1 MNARC
6 FSVLLALAL
15 FATAT
20 TAEAAVIKVS
30 EGESIQAAIDG
41 ASPGDTILVEPG
53 IYEGAGRVIS
63 DDGDEERTAGLHIT
77 TDNLRLIGKARP
89 GQGEDGKVILLHS
102 DGQYAGVYAAPDGC
116 GHRLP
121 VGECGDELQG
131 FYIRGFTV
139 KDFPGD
145 GIQTRFVNGF
155 KIIRNESSNNEH
167 NGIYPTISAN
177 GLVQNNVSYGARDT
191 AMWVAASQ
199 NVRVIGNDLYL
210 SPIGLEVNV
219 SLNVEV
225 RHNDIHD
232 NTVGI
237 GLFHPNT
244 AGNDPI
250 PVMGNWVVEHNN
262 VYDNNLFPNPAPPG
276 SFQGDLPPGV
286 GILVLGVSDNVVAK
300 NTVEN
305 NDFVGIGV
313 LGWCTAAST
322 LPPSRQC
329 ENDPPIRDP
338 SVSNNLIAQNK
349 LSGNGLNPPPI
360 PIDFLAADLTYFEQE
375 GSSGNCFEKNKPKNG
390 FTFYSS
396 ELDGEL
402 PTDGC

>member
-1 MNARC
+1 MKLSHFC
-6 FSVLLALAL
+6 TLLAVAV

-20 TAEAAVIKVS
+20 AANAAVHRVFP
-30 EGESIQAAIDG
+30 GDSIQAAIDG

-53 IYEGAGRVIS
+53 IYEEAGRFINAA
-63 DDGDEERTAGLHIT
+63 ETKKAGLHIT
-77 TDNLRLIGKARP
+77 TDNLRLIGKVRL

-102 DGQYAGVYAAPDGC
+102 DDQYTGVYAAPDGC

-121 VGECGDELQG
+121 VGECEDELQG

-155 KIIRNESSNNEH
+155 KIIRNESSNNLH

-177 GLVQNNVSYGARDT
+177 GLVQNNVSYGALDT

-199 NVRVIGNDLYL
+199 NVRVIGNDLSG

-225 RHNDIHD
+225 RHNDVHD

-237 GLFHPNT
+237 GLFHPNS
-244 AGNDPI
+244 AGNLPLEE
-250 PVMGNWVVEHNN
+250 MGNWVVAQNN
-262 VYDNNLFPNPAPPG
+262 VYDNNLPNPAPPS
-276 SFQGDLPPGV
+276 SFQGGLPPGV
-286 GILVLGVSDNVVAK
+286 GILVLGVSDNVIAK
-300 NTVEN
+300 NNVEN
-305 NDFVGIGV
+305 NEFVGIGV
-313 LGWCTAAST
+313 LGWCTATS
-322 LPPSRQC
+322 LGDPNRNC
-329 ENDPPIRDP
+329 INDPPIRDP
-338 SVSNNLIAQNK
+338 AATNNLVAQNWM
-349 LSGNGLNPPPI
+349 SDNGLGVPPVPL
-360 PIDFLAADLTYFEQE
+360 PPVDLQYVQFEVPS
-375 GSSGNCFEKNKPKNG
+375 GASGNCFEKNKPKNG
-390 FTFYSS
+390 VTSFST
-396 ELDGEL
+396 EADGEL